1 MVHLPPLPGSPFW
14 RGERLAAI
22 VERSKRDA
30 EALLEEGLDG
40 YLIENFGDAPFFPER
55 VPPHVLTMMTR
66 IALALPRAGL
76 KDSPAIIGV
85 NVLRNDALGA
95 LAVAAAAGLDL
106 IRVNVHSGA
115 MVTDQGIIEGR
126 AAETL
131 RARSL
136 LATPVAILADVL
148 VKHAEPLAPRSL
160 KDPGAHA
167 RELVERAGADALVVT
182 GPATGAPTDFAR
194 LRAVSRA
201 VPGHPLFAGSGV
213 TPRTV
218 GRILEIADGA
228 IIGTALKVDGDVR
241 SPVDPR
247 RVRAMVRAAGRD

>member
-1 MVHLPPLPGSPFW
+1 MVHLPPLPGSPLW

-30 EALLEEGLDG
+30 EAILAEGFDG
-40 YLIENFGDAPFFPER
+40 YLLENFGDTPFFPDR

-66 IALALPRAGL
+66 IALALPRAAGRGT
-76 KDSPAIIGV
+76 PAISGV

-95 LAVAAAAGLDL
+95 LSIAAAAGLDV
-106 IRVNVHSGA
+106 IRVNVHSGV
-115 MVTDQGIIEGR
+115 MVTDQGLIEGR

-136 LATPVAILADVL
+136 LAAPVAILADVL

-160 KDPGAHA
+160 ADPGAHA
-167 RELVERAGADALVVT
+167 RDLVERAGADALVVT
-182 GPATGAPTDFAR
+182 GPATGAPTDLAR

-201 VPGHPLFAGSGV
+201 VPGRPLFAGSGV
-213 TPRTV
+213 TPRTI
-218 GRILEIADGA
+218 GRILEIADGV
-228 IIGTALKVDGDVR
+228 IIGTALKVDGDVHA
-241 SPVDPR
+241 PVDPR
-247 RVRAMVRAAGRD
+247 RARAMVRAAGR